1 MLISL
6 YRWCRK
12 TKIHLAALG
21 NSRAYFQILALEC
34 AFIGYLA
41 AGTFINRFRAEILY
55 WMILFLAVAIK
66 VYYLQLRESKSEDLR
81 EGRVITSKRSQMS
94 SKSRDVYT

>member
-1 MLISL
+1 MLLSL
-6 YRWCRK
+6 YRLARK
-12 TKIHLAALG
+12 AKKYVMSMDNTK
-21 NSRAYFQILALEC
+21 AYFQILALEC

-66 VYYLQLRESKSEDLR
+66 VYYLQAKKANAGAAG
-81 EGRVITSKRSQMS
+81 EGDAASYERAKFTR
-94 SKSRDVYT
+94 KSRDVYT